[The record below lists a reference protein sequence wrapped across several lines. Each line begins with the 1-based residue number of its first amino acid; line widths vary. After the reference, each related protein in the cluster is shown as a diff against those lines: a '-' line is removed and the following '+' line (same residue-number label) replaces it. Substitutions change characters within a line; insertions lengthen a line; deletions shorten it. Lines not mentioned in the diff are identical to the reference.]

1 LSAAAARRGD
11 FLRAYS
17 VTGAIRVS
25 RKVKNGTRRDIDAK
39 PCIYFDGYWIRY
51 YPPPGESLN
60 AKQRLIDSLT
70 RRLFHHTEHGIN
82 TPGESLDLARKAF
95 DAEQDPARKRVNGA
109 MLAGALFNRAADIF
123 TTVVDLAE
131 KGVHISPDNE
141 LMRACGD
148 YFQEALDLGK
158 TVKHYSGHEGIDE
171 LWGEPLKAFAL
182 GVEDFYAT
190 RYVKIAQT
198 MSNIDKLGA
207 RMCELFADDPAYDG
221 VAERIVEV
229 CEAAKLESETIRTDS
244 AIFEVWPRFVAAG
257 EALLAFRPQ
266 LSELASAR
274 ERQMVDRGMKLI
286 ADGNDLLTYISGAR
300 VPMPK
305 STREYLKRCD
315 AYEAQRRGLPLA
327 DARRR
332 RSTA

>member
-1 LSAAAARRGD
+1 MS
-11 FLRAYS
+11 
-17 VTGAIRVS
+17 T
-25 RKVKNGTRRDIDAK
+25 KVKNGTRKDIGAK

-51 YPPPGESLN
+51 YPPPEESLT
-60 AKQRLIDSLT
+60 AKKHLIDSLT

-109 MLAGALFNRAADIF
+109 MLAGGLFNRAADIF

-141 LMRACGD
+141 LMRECGD
-148 YFQEALDLGK
+148 YFQEALELGK

-182 GVEDFYAT
+182 SVADFYET

-198 MSNIDKLGA
+198 MSNIDKLGV
-207 RMCELFADDPAYDG
+207 RMCELFANDPAYVG
-221 VAERIVEV
+221 VGARIVEV

-257 EALLAFRPQ
+257 EALLAFHPQ
-266 LSELASAR
+266 VPEKASIQQR
-274 ERQMVDRGMKLI
+274 RMLEQGLQLI

-315 AYEAQRRGLPLA
+315 AYEAEQPGLPLA
-327 DARRR
+327 EARRR
-332 RSTA
+332 LSTA

>member
-1 LSAAAARRGD
+1 
-11 FLRAYS
+11 
-17 VTGAIRVS
+17 VS
-25 RKVKNGTRRDIDAK
+25 RKVKNGTRRDIGAK

-51 YPPPGESLN
+51 YPPPADSLT
-60 AKQRLIDSLT
+60 AKKHLIDSLT
-70 RRLFHHTEHGIN
+70 RRLFHHTEDGIN

-95 DAEQDPARKRVNGA
+95 NAEQDPARKRVNGA

-123 TTVVDLAE
+123 TTVVDLAD

-141 LMRACGD
+141 LMRQCGE
-148 YFQEALDLGK
+148 YFQEALELGK

-182 GVEDFYAT
+182 SIEDFYAT

-198 MSNIDKLGA
+198 MSNIDKLGG
-207 RMCELFADDPAYDG
+207 RMCELFANDPGYAG
-221 VAERIVEV
+221 VRERIVEV

-244 AIFEVWPRFVAAG
+244 VIFEVWPRFVAAG
-257 EALLAFRPQ
+257 EALLAFRPR
-266 LSELASAR
+266 LPEKASFQE
-274 ERQMVDRGMKLI
+274 ERMVEKGLQLI
-286 ADGNDLLTYISGAR
+286 ADGNDLLAYISGAR

-305 STREYLKRCD
+305 STREYLGRCD
-315 AYEAQRRGLPLA
+315 AYEADRRALPLA
-327 DARRR
+327 EARRR

>member
-1 LSAAAARRGD
+1 
-11 FLRAYS
+11 
-17 VTGAIRVS
+17 VS
-25 RKVKNGTRRDIDAK
+25 KKVKNGTRKEIGAK

-51 YPPPGESLN
+51 YPPPKESLT
-60 AKQRLIDSLT
+60 AKKHLIDSLT

-82 TPGESLDLARKAF
+82 TPGESLDFARSAF
-95 DAEQDPARKRVNGA
+95 DAEQNPARKRVNGA

-123 TTVVDLAE
+123 TTVVDLAD

-141 LMRACGD
+141 LMRECGD

-182 GVEDFYAT
+182 SVADFYET
-190 RYVKIAQT
+190 RYVKIAQS
-198 MSNIDKLGA
+198 MRNIDKLGA
-207 RMCELFADDPAYDG
+207 RMCDLFANDPAYVG
-221 VAERIVEV
+221 VDERIVEV

-266 LSELASAR
+266 LPEKVSVQQRRMFE
-274 ERQMVDRGMKLI
+274 QGMQLI

-305 STREYLKRCD
+305 STREYLARCD
-315 AYEAQRRGLPLA
+315 AYEADRRGLPMA
-327 DARRR
+327 EARRR